1 MSRRQLDFQ
10 GLQETYDR
18 IDAAIVRWL
27 GRWSVPVLRVSLG
40 IVFLWFG
47 ALKLA
52 PGLSPAEALA
62 TDTIRLMSFGL
73 VEGSGVGV
81 ALGVVEVLI
90 GLSLA
95 FGFALRLTLLA
106 LLVQMIG
113 TFAPLLLFPILTFTL
128 PPYAPTM
135 EGQYI
140 LKNLVLVAA
149 ALVIGSSVRPRRAP
163 EPSAEQA

>member
-1 MSRRQLDFQ
+1 
-10 GLQETYDR
+10 
-18 IDAAIVRWL
+18 
-27 GRWSVPVLRVSLG
+27 VPALRVSLG
-40 IVFLWFG
+40 VVFLWFG
-47 ALKLA
+47 ALKLF

-73 VEGSGVGV
+73 VEGGGIAF
-81 ALGVVEVLI
+81 ALGAVEVLI
-90 GLSLA
+90 GLSLV

-106 LLVQMIG
+106 LLVQMVG
-113 TFAPLLLFPILTFTL
+113 TFLPLVLFPILTFTS

-163 EPSAEQA
+163 EPAVDKA